1 MTPRATII
9 FATVVVAV
17 VWAAIEL
24 AVLIRKKSRW
34 PKRGYQ
40 QHRSYF
46 TDCKR
51 MYMPEDE

>member
-17 VWAAIEL
+17 IWAAIEL
-24 AVLIRKKSRW
+24 AVLIRKKSRRW
-34 PKRGYQ
+34 PRE

-46 TDCKR
+46 ADCRR
-51 MYMPEDE
+51 MYRPEDDCE